1 MPNVGKPSIVK
12 LGTIDCDMVETT
24 PIVFQNRL
32 YRFEYVRSN
41 YKPNKTGIPFFRF
54 IDVDSGESTPAF
66 AHGFHL
72 GSAYVDDDRVFV
84 YGVDAW
90 GGSKIKVFWSRDLKE
105 WRSEDALILP
115 GCGIYNNSLCRSRD
129 HYIMAIELGEPAG
142 LVGVRFTIF
151 FAESDDLLKWSMRP
165 FNEAFSK
172 DRYTACPAIRWLDG
186 YYYMV
191 YLEQT
196 LGLTYEPYT
205 IRSRNLVDW
214 QSSPFNPVMRPSA
227 EDKKIASERLTA
239 EQRNRI
245 ANAVNINNSDLD
257 FCEFNGKTI
266 IYYSWGDQ
274 RGTEFLAEAVYEGG
288 LEDFFRSFFRQ

>member
-1 MPNVGKPSIVK
+1 VGKPSIVK

-41 YKPNKTGIPFFRF
+41 YKPNKTGVPFFRF
-54 IDVDSGESTPAF
+54 IDVESGESTPAF

-72 GSAYVDDDRVFV
+72 GSAHVEDDKVFV
-84 YGVDAW
+84 YGIDAW
-90 GGSKIKVFWSRDLKE
+90 GGSKVNVFWSRDLE
-105 WRSEDALILP
+105 DWHSELALTLP
-115 GCGIYNNSLCRSRD
+115 GCGIYNNSVCRGRD
-129 HYIMAIELGEPAG
+129 RYVMAIEFGEPAE

-151 FAESDDLLKWSMRP
+151 FAESNDLLKWRMRP
-165 FNEAFSK
+165 LDEVFSR
-172 DRYTACPAIRWLDG
+172 DRYTACPVIRWVDG

-196 LGLTYEPYT
+196 PKLTYEPH
-205 IRSRNLVDW
+205 IVRSKDLFDW
-214 QSSPFNPVMRPSA
+214 QASPFNPVMHPSA
-227 EDKKIASERLTA
+227 EDKKIANERLTV

-245 ANAVNINNSDLD
+245 LNAVNINNSDMD
-257 FCEFNGKTI
+257 FCEFNGETV

-274 RGTEFLAEAVYEGG
+274 KGTEFLAEAVYNDG
-288 LEDFFRSFFRQ
+288 LESFLKSFFSDS

>member
-1 MPNVGKPSIVK
+1 MGKPSITK

-41 YKPNKTGIPFFRF
+41 YKPNKAGIPFFRF

-72 GSAYVDDDRVFV
+72 GSAYVDDGKVFV

-90 GGSKIKVFWSRDLKE
+90 GGSKIKVFWSTDLKE
-105 WRSEDALILP
+105 WRSETALTLP
-115 GCGIYNNSLCRSRD
+115 GCGIYNNSVCRDQDR
-129 HYIMAIELGEPAG
+129 YVMAIEFGEPEEI
-142 LVGVRFTIF
+142 VGVRFTIF
-151 FAESDDLLKWSMRP
+151 FAESDNLLKWRMRP
-165 FNEAFSK
+165 LNEAFSK

-191 YLEQT
+191 YLEEKS
-196 LGLTYEPYT
+196 GLFEPH
-205 IRSRNLVDW
+205 IVRSKNLAEW
-214 QSSPFNPVMRPSA
+214 QSSPSNPVMHPSA
-227 EDKKIASERLTA
+227 EDKKIANERLTA

-257 FCEFNGKTI
+257 FCEFNGRTV

-274 RGTEFLAEAVYEGG
+274 KGTEFLAEAFYEGTMNHF
-288 LEDFFRSFFRQ
+288 LKSFF